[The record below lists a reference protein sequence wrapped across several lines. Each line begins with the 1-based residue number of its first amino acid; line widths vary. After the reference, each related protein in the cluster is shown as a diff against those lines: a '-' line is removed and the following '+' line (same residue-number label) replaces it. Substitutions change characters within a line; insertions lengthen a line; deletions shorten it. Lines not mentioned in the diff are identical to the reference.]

1 MTIKEMLERT
11 GWTQKRFSDYFGIP
25 YRTVQHWTAGSRECP
40 DYVRGL
46 IQYKL
51 SKEGIIMM
59 NTKIT
64 YAFAQNYDVN
74 LPNNG
79 FNEETE
85 HIITDGVYDFEDYMQ
100 DRGVYYEGD
109 EDTEG
114 LYHVLDSLGGERTG
128 AAYMVIRTEP
138 TDEDL
143 DG

>member
-11 GWTQKRFSDYFGIP
+11 GWTMRQFAEYLGAP
-25 YRTVQHWTAGSRECP
+25 YRTVQNWVAGRECP
-40 DYVRGL
+40 DYVANL

-51 SKEGIIMM
+51 FKEGIIMNM
-59 NTKIT
+59 KIT
-64 YAFAQNYDVN
+64 YAYAQNYD
-74 LPNNG
+74 LSKPNNG
-79 FNEETE
+79 FCEETE
-85 HIITDGVYDFEDYMQ
+85 HIVTDGVYDLEDYMQ
-100 DRGVYYEGD
+100 DRNVYYEED
-109 EDTEG
+109 EDTDG